1 MSLSFDWTTAIGGAV
16 VGYYAKSKVEDVKSE
31 TKKAISDTAA
41 AAAVAAA
48 QAINGQPSDQKS
60 GQGPKAGH

>member
-1 MSLSFDWTTAIGGAV
+1 MSINIDWTTAIGGAV

-31 TKKAISDTAA
+31 TKKAISDTAS

-48 QAINGQPSDQKS
+48 QAIAAGQPAPQ
-60 GQGPKAGH
+60 GQGQKTN

>member
-1 MSLSFDWTTAIGGAV
+1 MSLNLDWTTAIGGAV
-16 VGYYAKSKVEDVKSE
+16 VGYYAKGKVEDVKSE

-48 QAINGQPSDQKS
+48 QAMVNGQS
-60 GQGPKAGH
+60 GQARKGKKTH

>member
-1 MSLSFDWTTAIGGAV
+1 MSLNVDWTTALIGAAA
-16 VGYYAKSKVEDVKSE
+16 GYYAKGKVEDVKSE

-48 QAINGQPSDQKS
+48 QAVVNGQPAPQGQS
-60 GQGPKAGH
+60 GQKAGH

>member
-1 MSLSFDWTTAIGGAV
+1 MSLNVDWTTALIGAAA
-16 VGYYAKSKVEDVKSE
+16 GYYAKGQVEDVKSE

-48 QAINGQPSDQKS
+48 KAISGQPAPQGQS
-60 GQGPKAGH
+60 GQKTGN